1 MDMDTAMI
9 PQTNYDSPWKEIL
22 ERFFP
27 ECMAFFFP
35 EAQAAI
41 DWSQGYTFMDKELQQ
56 VVRDAET
63 GSRRVDKLVKV
74 TLRESGEE
82 AWVLIHIEV
91 QGDQEAAFARR
102 MYIYNY
108 RLFDKY
114 DRRVASFALLSDDNP
129 TWRPDQFGYELL
141 GCRVQLDFPT
151 VKLLDYESRWAE
163 LEASDN
169 PFAVV
174 VMAQLETRRTRQQAQ
189 ARYEAKLRLAKR
201 LYQRG
206 YSRRDI
212 LELFRFI
219 DWIMTLP
226 PELEEQFMTDIVA
239 YEEQERKP
247 YVTSVE
253 RIASQRGLQEGIEK
267 GRREMLEETL
277 VARFGTLPEELT
289 VLLDRISDPQL
300 LKELQ
305 RPAVTSDSL
314 ETFEQEV
321 LAHL

>member
-27 ECMAFFFP
+27 ECMTFFFP

-219 DWIMTLP
+219 DWVMTLP

-321 LAHL
+321 LTRL

>member
-1 MDMDTAMI
+1 MDTGMI

-35 EAQAAI
+35 EAQTAI

-151 VKLLDYESRWAE
+151 VKLLDYEGRWAE

-174 VMAQLETRRTRQQAQ
+174 VMAQLETRRTRQEAQ

-253 RIASQRGLQEGIEK
+253 RIANQQGLQEGIEK

-321 LAHL
+321 LTRL

>member
-1 MDMDTAMI
+1 MGMETGMT

-74 TLRESGEE
+74 TLLDSGEE

-174 VMAQLETRRTRQQAQ
+174 VMAQLETRRTRQEAQ

-253 RIASQRGLQEGIEK
+253 RIASQRGIER
-267 GRREMLEETL
+267 GAREMLLETL
-277 VARFGTLPEELT
+277 SVRFGTVPEEVET
-289 VLLDRISDPQL
+289 LLERISNPEL
-300 LKELQ
+300 FKTLQ
-305 RPAVTSDSL
+305 RLAVTADSL